1 MQWTGR
7 RRFLCG
13 GGGVLATDAKKG
25 ARTGIGFDDRSAVAD
40 RVVQIVDTED
50 VFTREGEQVRRA
62 ESAVVVVHQVDVH
75 KHCAV
80 FFHEKKNYYYFYFRT
95 KRTGLHK
102 RRKLGNEIER
112 ASRVGHDVVEQE
124 VAKDVLFRERAD

>member
-80 FFHEKKNYYYFYFRT
+80 FSMKKKFIIIIIF
-95 KRTGLHK
+95 
-102 RRKLGNEIER
+102 ER
-112 ASRVGHDVVEQE
+112 NVQGFTRDESWAMRLSVPPE
-124 VAKDVLFRERAD
+124 